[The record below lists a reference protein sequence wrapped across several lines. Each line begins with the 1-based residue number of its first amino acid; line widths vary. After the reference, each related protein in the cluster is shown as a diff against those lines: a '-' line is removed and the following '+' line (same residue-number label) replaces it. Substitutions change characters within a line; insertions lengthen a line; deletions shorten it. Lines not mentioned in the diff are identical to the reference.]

1 LNEETFTK
9 LLSQALEAA
18 GSRSSGLLH
27 RNTIFEAISE
37 AIPTLTQKQMQG
49 LVSLAVIED
58 DGFASY
64 EPIVS
69 NGFKVLQYI
78 QEQDM
83 LQSW

>member
-9 LLSQALEAA
+9 LLSQALQAA
-18 GSRSSGLLH
+18 GSGFLLH

-37 AIPTLTQKQMQG
+37 AIPTLTRKQMQG

-69 NGFKVLQYI
+69 DGFKVLQYI
-78 QEQDM
+78 QEQNM
-83 LQSW
+83 LQSWA